1 MAVGVRAKLCLRNM
15 LTEEQADLRGIG
27 DNGGPPLVVE
37 FTKPQFELVTT
48 DFRYPAMVAG
58 FGAGKTQAL
67 VARAIRLKLEFP
79 DNNIAYYLPTYDLVD
94 RIAMPRFEETF
105 AEYGMFEGEDF
116 RIIRGKSS
124 LIRVFGAG
132 EIIFRTMDRPGRII
146 GYEVGDSLVDELDT
160 LKTEDARLVWQK
172 IISRNRQKKPGGA
185 PNTVAVG
192 TTPEGF
198 RFVYERWKKEPP
210 NEQYHI
216 IKASTYSNARN
227 LPDNYI
233 DDLIADY
240 PPNLI
245 QAYLDGEFVNLTS
258 GAVYPEFDREANRC
272 NSVIAPGEA
281 LHIGMDFNVGKMA
294 GVVFV
299 QRNGD
304 PHAVAELVGLLDT
317 PAMIQAIKARFP
329 NHAIFVYPDASGGAR
344 KTVQASVSDLAL
356 LGQAGFTVLNN
367 ASNPL
372 VKDRILSVNI
382 MLHAGGR
389 RRLKV
394 NTDLCPAF
402 TEGLEKQAYND
413 KGEPDKTSGIDHVV
427 DAGGYFICYRF
438 PVLNSR
444 VQKVKIGGV

>member
-1 MAVGVRAKLCLRNM
+1 M
-15 LTEEQADLRGIG
+15 LTTDERGIG

-48 DFRYPAMVAG
+48 NYRYPAMVAG

-94 RIAMPRFEETF
+94 RIAFPRFEETF
-105 AEYGMFEGEDF
+105 AEYGMYEGEDYKSYH
-116 RIIRGKSS
+116 GKSS
-124 LIRVFGAG
+124 IIKVFGAG
-132 EIIFRTMDRPGRII
+132 EIIFRTMDRPGRIV

-160 LKTEDARLVWQK
+160 LKTEDARAVWQK
-172 IISRNRQKKPGGA
+172 IISRNRQKKAGGA

-210 NEQYHI
+210 SSEYHI
-216 IKASTYSNARN
+216 IKASTYSNVRN
-227 LPDNYI
+227 LPENYI
-233 DDLIADY
+233 GDLMADY

-245 QAYLDGEFVNLTS
+245 QAYLEGEFVNLTS
-258 GAVYPEFDREANRC
+258 GAVYPEFDRELNGC
-272 NSVIAPGEA
+272 NSTVQPGEP

-304 PHAVAELVGLLDT
+304 PHAVAEIVGILDT
-317 PAMIQAIKARFP
+317 PAMIKAIKARFP
-329 NHAIFVYPDASGGAR
+329 NNPIFVYPDASGSNR
-344 KTVQASVSDLAL
+344 KSSDASVTDIAL
-356 LGQAGFTVLNN
+356 LNQAGFIVLNN
-367 ASNPL
+367 ASNPA

-382 MLHAGGR
+382 MLHAGEK

-394 NTDLCPAF
+394 NCDLCPAF
-402 TEGLEKQAYND
+402 AEALEKQAYND
-413 KGEPDKTSGIDHVV
+413 KGEPDKTSGVDHVV

-438 PVLNSR
+438 PVVNSR